1 MGNDGE
7 GGVNGGKKA
16 LGAKNI
22 CAANHRI
29 VMVFHNKLMTRN
41 SVSAY
46 VVVFVCLMFST
57 QGSKAQ
63 LNSTQKEDIGF
74 TALQLKLGAAM
85 PTGAGVSV
93 SQVEAP
99 EASTN
104 YRPDASVFTDKNF
117 IYGSGGSTGA
127 SSHATTVGR
136 YFYGS
141 SSLAPSIGV
150 SPQRVTSYE
159 ANGFLQT
166 NSLQLLNTGLLPSVE
181 GNDVQNHSWV
191 GKLNTE
197 AQNIDAIRRID
208 YAIQRDNFVAT
219 FGVNNGSTN
228 LTSDVPLMSGAYNG
242 ITVGLSNGNHSRGD
256 VTLDGGVRTRP
267 DIVVPTT
274 ATSWAAPTV
283 GGAAALLIE
292 SARGTSGLGNAD
304 RSVVVKSL
312 LLTGASRDEPEF
324 GGSWSNSVTRPLDA
338 VYGAGELNVLH
349 SHDLLMEGEHDA
361 SASSAVAATGWDLGT
376 SSAAVPQLYFFDLGT
391 PDSFFEIAASLVWN
405 RQITATDTQPGPSAS
420 WSFTPSLAN
429 LNLRLFNAD
438 GFVLGSEIGA
448 SLSETDNVELLLAN
462 SLAPGR
468 YAWQVTSDTSGID
481 YGFSWNVETITA
493 VPEPGVPVLAS
504 VGLLFLVFRRR

>member
-1 MGNDGE
+1 
-7 GGVNGGKKA
+7 
-16 LGAKNI
+16 
-22 CAANHRI
+22 
-29 VMVFHNKLMTRN
+29 MVVHNKPMTRN
-41 SVSAY
+41 SVPAS
-46 VVVFVCLMFST
+46 VVVFVCLIFST
-57 QGSKAQ
+57 HGSKAQ
-63 LNSTQKEDIGF
+63 LNSSQKEDIGF

-159 ANGFLQT
+159 ANGFLGADFLRPS
-166 NSLQLLNTGLLPSVE
+166 NFAALPNVE
-181 GNDVQNHSWV
+181 NNDVQNHSWI
-191 GKLNTE
+191 GSS
-197 AQNIDAIRRID
+197 ASNIEILRRID

-219 FGVNNGSTN
+219 FGVNNGSSN
-228 LTSDVPLMSGAYNG
+228 LTSDSALMSGAYNG

-256 VTLDGGVRTRP
+256 VTLDGGTRTRP

-312 LLTGASRDEPEF
+312 LLTGATRDEPEF
-324 GGSWSNSVTRPLDA
+324 GGNWSNSVTRPLDV

-349 SHDLLMEGEHDA
+349 SHDILVVGEHNA
-361 SASSAVAATGWDLGT
+361 SASSTVAATGWDLGT
-376 SSAAVPQLYFFDLGT
+376 SSAVVPQLYFFDLGT

-405 RQITATDTQPGPSAS
+405 RQITATDTDPRPQVS

-468 YAWQVTSDTSGID
+468 YAWQVTSDTSGIE
-481 YGFSWNVETITA
+481 YGFSWNVEAITA
-493 VPEPGVPVLAS
+493 VPEPGVPVLVS